1 MALRRRPLGL
11 VLALP
16 ALTVPMV
23 AEPAA
28 AVQAPPTRTLP
39 SGLDVYV
46 PYQAQTI
53 CDPVARPGVLAFAR
67 LMTSH
72 YGMGSTGLIGRTCS
86 SGPSEHYDGRAWD
99 WMLNVDN
106 PSQEAVAQSVLAW
119 LTAPDR
125 NGVKGAMA
133 RRFGIM
139 YIIHN
144 KKMWRSYATERG
156 WAPYYGSSPHT
167 DHIHFSF
174 NYDGAAGRT
183 SWWTG
188 VPTRSYLTSLPR
200 AGSTLP
206 TTPPATPTTPTTPVP
221 ATPVVLS
228 PGMRSEA
235 VRQLQVRLGNLPT
248 TGYFG
253 DQTKARVI
261 AYQAF
266 VGLPRTGT
274 ADLRTQEILAA
285 RGWRSVTVAY
295 PTLKPGTTSGAVKT
309 LQTKLG
315 SLPTTGYYGSLTQ
328 ARVTA
333 YQKFVGL
340 PQTGVADPVTQARLW
355 VRGWTRT
362 AAAPATPA
370 SPAPTYP
377 TLRLGMTSAAVK
389 TLQAKLGSLPTTGY
403 YGTMT
408 RARVTAYQ
416 KFAGLSQT
424 GVADSRTQQTLFA
437 RGWSGAASTARTV
450 ALTSPSHTDS
460 LDTTTL
466 PAVTT
471 ADLRTT
477 TSGRGPLMTTYAST
491 SSRTS
496 AGVAS
501 VDIGT
506 SYTAYKSLT
515 LATGSRGAAVRVL
528 QRALGGLAVDGVFG
542 AVTRDKVV
550 SLQRSLA
557 LPQTGVVT
565 PEVWDVLE
573 ARDFPFVADR
583 STVLRAG
590 DTGPQVVAVQ
600 RLLGVRQTGVFDLA
614 TREAVKT
621 AQARAGLASTGVV
634 ASRTWSLFDR
644 LSA

>member
-16 ALTVPMV
+16 ALTVPMT
-23 AEPAA
+23 ATPAA

-39 SGLDVYV
+39 SALDVYV
-46 PYQAQTI
+46 PYQGQTI

-72 YGMGSTGLIGRTCS
+72 YGMGSTGLIGRTCG

-99 WMLNVDN
+99 WMLNVSN

-119 LTAPDR
+119 LTAPDK

-139 YIIHN
+139 YIIHDR
-144 KKMWRSYATERG
+144 KMWRSYATERG

-167 DHIHFSF
+167 DHVHFSF

-188 VPTRSYLTSLPR
+188 VATRSYLT
-200 AGSTLP
+200 TLP
-206 TTPPATPTTPTTPVP
+206 PAASSIPATPTTPVTTK
-221 ATPVVLS
+221 PVVLS
-228 PGMRSEA
+228 YGMRSEA

-274 ADLRTQEILAA
+274 ADLRTQEILAT
-285 RGWRSVTVAY
+285 RGWRSVTAAY
-295 PTLKPGTTSGAVKT
+295 PTLRLGMTSAAVKV

-315 SLPTTGYYGSLTQ
+315 SLPTTGYYGSMTR

-355 VRGWTRT
+355 VRGWTGT
-362 AAAPATPA
+362 AASGATTPA
-370 SPAPTYP
+370 YP
-377 TLRLGMTSAAVK
+377 TLRFGMTSAAVK
-389 TLQAKLGSLPTTGY
+389 TLQARLGSLPTTGY

-416 KFAGLSQT
+416 RFAGLPQT
-424 GVADSRTQQTLFA
+424 GVADSTTQQRLYT
-437 RGWSGAASTARTV
+437 RGWSATATAALVGRPT
-450 ALTSPSHTDS
+450 
-460 LDTTTL
+460 
-466 PAVTT
+466 VTT
-471 ADLRTT
+471 AELHTT
-477 TSGRGPLMTTYAST
+477 TTGRDLAMTTYAST

-501 VDIGT
+501 VDVGT

-528 QRALGGLAVDGVFG
+528 QRAVGGLAVDGVFG
-542 AVTRDKVV
+542 SVTRDKVV

-557 LPQTGVVT
+557 QPQTGLVT
-565 PEVWDVLE
+565 PELWDVLE

-600 RLLGVRQTGVFDLA
+600 RLLGVRQTGIFDLA
-614 TREAVKT
+614 TREAVKA
-621 AQARAGLASTGVV
+621 AQAHAGLASTGVV

>member
-1 MALRRRPLGL
+1 
-11 VLALP
+11 
-16 ALTVPMV
+16 
-23 AEPAA
+23 
-28 AVQAPPTRTLP
+28 
-39 SGLDVYV
+39 
-46 PYQAQTI
+46 
-53 CDPVARPGVLAFAR
+53 
-67 LMTSH
+67 
-72 YGMGSTGLIGRTCS
+72 
-86 SGPSEHYDGRAWD
+86 
-99 WMLNVDN
+99 
-106 PSQEAVAQSVLAW
+106 
-119 LTAPDR
+119 
-125 NGVKGAMA
+125 
-133 RRFGIM
+133 
-139 YIIHN
+139 
-144 KKMWRSYATERG
+144 
-156 WAPYYGSSPHT
+156 
-167 DHIHFSF
+167 
-174 NYDGAAGRT
+174 
-183 SWWTG
+183 
-188 VPTRSYLTSLPR
+188 
-200 AGSTLP
+200 
-206 TTPPATPTTPTTPVP
+206 
-221 ATPVVLS
+221 
-228 PGMRSEA
+228 
-235 VRQLQVRLGNLPT
+235 
-248 TGYFG
+248 
-253 DQTKARVI
+253 
-261 AYQAF
+261 
-266 VGLPRTGT
+266 
-274 ADLRTQEILAA
+274 
-285 RGWRSVTVAY
+285 
-295 PTLKPGTTSGAVKT
+295 
-309 LQTKLG
+309 
-315 SLPTTGYYGSLTQ
+315 
-328 ARVTA
+328 
-333 YQKFVGL
+333 
-340 PQTGVADPVTQARLW
+340 
-355 VRGWTRT
+355 
-362 AAAPATPA
+362 
-370 SPAPTYP
+370 
-377 TLRLGMTSAAVK
+377 MTSAAVR

-437 RGWSGAASTARTV
+437 RGWSGVASTSRTV

-542 AVTRDKVV
+542 AVTRDKVA

>member
-16 ALTVPMV
+16 ALTVPMT
-23 AEPAA
+23 ATPAA

-39 SGLDVYV
+39 SALDVYV
-46 PYQAQTI
+46 PYQGQTI

-72 YGMGSTGLIGRTCS
+72 YGMGSTGLIGRTCG

-99 WMLNVDN
+99 WMLNVSN

-119 LTAPDR
+119 LTAPDK

-139 YIIHN
+139 YIIHDR
-144 KKMWRSYATERG
+144 KMWRSYATERG

-167 DHIHFSF
+167 DHVHFSF

-188 VPTRSYLTSLPR
+188 VATRSYLT
-200 AGSTLP
+200 TLP
-206 TTPPATPTTPTTPVP
+206 PAASSIPTTPTTPV
-221 ATPVVLS
+221 TTKPVVLS
-228 PGMRSEA
+228 YGMRSEA

-274 ADLRTQEILAA
+274 ADLRTQEILAT
-285 RGWRSVTVAY
+285 RGWRSVTAAY
-295 PTLKPGTTSGAVKT
+295 PTLRLGMTSAAVKV

-315 SLPTTGYYGSLTQ
+315 SLPTTGYYGSMTR

-355 VRGWTRT
+355 VRGWTGT
-362 AAAPATPA
+362 AASGATTPA
-370 SPAPTYP
+370 YP
-377 TLRLGMTSAAVK
+377 TLRFGMTSAAVK
-389 TLQAKLGSLPTTGY
+389 TLQARLGSLPTTGY

-416 KFAGLSQT
+416 RFAGLPQT
-424 GVADSRTQQTLFA
+424 GVADSTTQQRLYT
-437 RGWSGAASTARTV
+437 RGWSATATAALVGRPT
-450 ALTSPSHTDS
+450 
-460 LDTTTL
+460 
-466 PAVTT
+466 VTT
-471 ADLRTT
+471 AELPTT
-477 TSGRGPLMTTYAST
+477 TTGRDLAMTTYAST

-501 VDIGT
+501 VDVGT

-542 AVTRDKVV
+542 SVTRDKVV

-557 LPQTGVVT
+557 QPQTGLVT
-565 PEVWDVLE
+565 PELWDVLE

-600 RLLGVRQTGVFDLA
+600 RLLGVRQTGIFDLA
-614 TREAVKT
+614 TREAVKA
-621 AQARAGLASTGVV
+621 AQAHAGLASTGVV

>member
-119 LTAPDR
+119 LTAPDK

-274 ADLRTQEILAA
+274 ADLRTQEILGA

-295 PTLKPGTTSGAVKT
+295 STLKPGTTSGAVRT
-309 LQTKLG
+309 FQAKLG

-355 VRGWTRT
+355 VRGWTGT
-362 AAAPATPA
+362 AATTTPATPA
-370 SPAPTYP
+370 TTYP
-377 TLRLGMTSAAVK
+377 TLRLGMTSAAVR

-477 TSGRGPLMTTYAST
+477 TSGRAPLMTTYAST

>member
-16 ALTVPMV
+16 ALTVPL
-23 AEPAA
+23 AAAPAA
-28 AVQAPPTRTLP
+28 AVQAPPTHPLP

-46 PYQAQTI
+46 PYQGQTI

-72 YGMGSTGLIGRTCS
+72 YGMGSTALIGRTCG

-99 WMLNVDN
+99 WMLNVNN
-106 PSQEAVAQSVLAW
+106 PAQEAVAQSVLAW
-119 LTAPDR
+119 LTAPDA
-125 NGVKGAMA
+125 NGVQGAMA

-144 KKMWRSYATERG
+144 RKMWRAYATERG
-156 WAPYYGSSPHT
+156 WAPYSGVSPHT

-188 VPTRSYLTSLPR
+188 VPTHSYLTTLPR
-200 AGSTLP
+200 AGSSLP
-206 TTPPATPTTPTTPVP
+206 TTPTTPPTPAPTTPVP
-221 ATPVVLS
+221 ATPVLLS
-228 PGMRSEA
+228 HGMRSEA

-248 TGYFG
+248 TGFFG
-253 DQTKARVI
+253 DQTRARVV

-266 VGLPRTGT
+266 VGLPQTGV
-274 ADLRTQEILAA
+274 ADLHTQELLAT
-285 RGWRSVTVAY
+285 RGWRSVTAAY
-295 PTLKPGTTSGAVKT
+295 PTLSFGMTSSAVRT
-309 LQTKLG
+309 LQGKLG
-315 SLPTTGYYGSLTQ
+315 SLPTTGYFGTLTR

-333 YQKFVGL
+333 YQKFAGL

-355 VRGWTRT
+355 VRGWSG
-362 AAAPATPA
+362 AAAP
-370 SPAPTYP
+370 SVPAPVAYA
-377 TLRLGMTSAAVK
+377 TLRFGMTSPAVR
-389 TLQAKLGSLPTTGY
+389 TLQGKLGSLPTTGF
-403 YGTMT
+403 YGTLT
-408 RARVTAYQ
+408 RPRVTAYQ
-416 KFAGLSQT
+416 KFAGLPQT
-424 GVADSRTQQTLFA
+424 GVADSRTQKTLFT
-437 RGWSGAASTARTV
+437 RGWSTTSAVSPARATGPTAPT
-450 ALTSPSHTDS
+450 AQT
-460 LDTTTL
+460 
-466 PAVTT
+466 AV
-471 ADLRTT
+471 LRTT
-477 TSGRGPLMTTYAST
+477 TGRDTMTAYAST
-491 SSRTS
+491 SSQPSPAIARVD
-496 AGVAS
+496 VA
-501 VDIGT
+501 T

-515 LATGSRGAAVRVL
+515 IATGSRGAAVRVL

-542 AVTRDKVV
+542 SVTRDKVA
-550 SLQRSLA
+550 SLQRSIA

-565 PEVWDVLE
+565 PELWDVLE

-600 RLLGVRQTGVFDLA
+600 RLLGVPQSGVFDLA
-614 TREAVKT
+614 TRDAVKS

>member
-16 ALTVPMV
+16 ALTVPM
-23 AEPAA
+23 AAAPAA
-28 AVQAPPTRTLP
+28 AVQAPPTRPLP

-46 PYQAQTI
+46 PYQGQTV

-72 YGMGSTGLIGRTCS
+72 YGMGSTALIGRTCG

-99 WMLNVDN
+99 WMLSVDN
-106 PSQEAVAQSVLAW
+106 PAQEAVAQSVLSW
-119 LTAPDR
+119 LTAPDA
-125 NGVKGAMA
+125 NGVQGAMA

-144 KKMWRSYATERG
+144 RKMWRAYATDRG
-156 WAPYYGSSPHT
+156 WAPYTGVSPHT

-188 VPTRSYLTSLPR
+188 VPTRSYLTALPR
-200 AGSTLP
+200 AGSP
-206 TTPPATPTTPTTPVP
+206 ATPPAPVPTTPVP
-221 ATPVVLS
+221 ATTPVQLS
-228 PGMRSEA
+228 SGMRSEA
-235 VRQLQVRLGNLPT
+235 VRQLQARLGNLPT
-248 TGYFG
+248 TGFYG
-253 DQTKARVI
+253 DLTKARVT

-266 VGLPRTGT
+266 VGLPRTGV
-274 ADLRTQEILAA
+274 ADLSTQEILATRA
-285 RGWRSVTVAY
+285 WKSVTAAY
-295 PTLKPGTTSGAVKT
+295 PTLSFGTTSAAVRI
-309 LQTKLG
+309 LQAKLG
-315 SLPTTGYYGSLTQ
+315 SLPTTGYYGTLTR

-333 YQKFVGL
+333 YQKLAGL

-355 VRGWTRT
+355 VRGWSGGATTSSTGSTGSTGT
-362 AAAPATPA
+362 AA
-370 SPAPTYP
+370 TYP
-377 TLRLGMTSAAVK
+377 TLAFGTTSTAVRTLQTRLGA
-389 TLQAKLGSLPTTGY
+389 LPVTGY
-403 YGTMT
+403 FGPLT

-416 KFAGLSQT
+416 KFVGLPQT
-424 GVADSRTQQTLFA
+424 GVADSRTQQTLVT
-437 RGWSGAASTARTV
+437 RGWTATARTV
-450 ALTSPSHTDS
+450 ALTQPTGSAQPGEDI
-460 LDTTTL
+460 
-466 PAVTT
+466 VMT
-471 ADLRTT
+471 AYASSS
-477 TSGRGPLMTTYAST
+477 TSGTWST
-491 SSRTS
+491 SSP
-496 AGVAS
+496 GVAK
-501 VDIGT
+501 VDVAT

-565 PEVWDVLE
+565 PELWDVLE

-590 DTGPQVVAVQ
+590 DSGPQVVAVQ
-600 RLLGVRQTGVFDLA
+600 RLLGVAQTGVFDLA
-614 TREAVKT
+614 TREAVKA